1 MIWLI
6 KTGKIF
12 LAAVYALI
20 KCLPA
25 KNKVV
30 MISRQANQPGVDFTL
45 LGEELKRRSNVKVV
59 YLCKTLEGKE
69 NARILTAIGYG
80 FHMFRQMFHL
90 ATSRV
95 CVLNSY
101 SIAVSLLH
109 HKKSLTV
116 IQMWHSNGTMKKFGY
131 SALGTSEGSSPTI
144 AKLLNMHKNYDVVL
158 CSGMAYRDHLCA
170 GFNVAADC
178 IKFYTLPRFD
188 LLFDKKYEEETRE
201 KIYKKYPSLKGKKV
215 ILYAPT
221 FRGKEQSQNFFEHL
235 DGLIDGFDYE
245 YAQLVIKLHPLTG
258 DFSSG
263 GKAIVD
269 RDFSTF
275 DMLFI
280 ADGVISDYS
289 CMIYEAGAKDIPLYF
304 YAYDLDLYCHA
315 RGLALDYGTLPGF
328 TESDAKALIAD
339 LKKPYDKDALR
350 RFMALY
356 VENTDNCT
364 EKLADLVESYL

>member
-12 LAAVYALI
+12 LAAAYALI

-25 KNKVV
+25 RNKVV
-30 MISRQANQPGVDFTL
+30 MISRQSNQPGVDFTL

-69 NARILTAIGYG
+69 NAKIFTAIGYG

-90 ATSRV
+90 ATSKV

-131 SALGTSEGSSPTI
+131 SALGTSEGSSPVI
-144 AKLLNMHKNYDVVL
+144 AKLLNMHRNYDVVL
-158 CSGMAYRDHLCA
+158 CSGAAYADHLCA
-170 GFNVAADC
+170 GFDVKPNC
-178 IKFYTLPRFD
+178 IKIYTLPRFD
-188 LLFDKKYEEETRE
+188 LLCDNQYEKETRE
-201 KIYKKYPSLKGKKV
+201 KIYEKYPSLKGKKV
-215 ILYAPT
+215 VLYAPT
-221 FRGKEQSQNFFEHL
+221 FRGKEQLQNFFEHL
-235 DGLIDGFDYE
+235 KTLIDSFDYN

-258 DFSSG
+258 DFVSD

-269 RDFSTF
+269 NAFTTF
-275 DMLFI
+275 DMLFV

-289 CMIYEAGAKDIPLYF
+289 CMIYEAGTRDIPLYF
-304 YAYDLDLYCHA
+304 YAYDLDLYRHA
-315 RGLALDYGTLPGF
+315 RGLALDYSTLPGY
-328 TESDAKALIAD
+328 TESDAKALVSD
-339 LKKPYDKDALR
+339 LKKPYDMEELK
-350 RFMALY
+350 RFIGLY
-356 VENTDNCT
+356 VENKSGCT
-364 EKLADLVESYL
+364 ERLVDLIESYL